1 MAMSLKCS
9 ILGHRYGESDI
20 ERSREEDGSEV
31 VTTIRE
37 IETCQRCGEQRVVSE
52 NKEVTTLETAADIV
66 AEDLDE
72 PGEDE
77 PSEGAA
83 DTSNP
88 SSVEPTDAGTQGTN
102 QTEMGGSEPPAQSGT
117 SGAEIQDADT
127 DDAEI
132 LDAETNEPAAQPE
145 QSAAPETAPTDA
157 GTDAQPDDTVPD
169 AEDDDGVILG
179 EDSDDDTDEREPGE
193 WPKEDDGSEDDWQPE
208 TTPVSDD
215 ADIEPTGSAVTVP
228 EGEFYCLECAFT
240 TPVEDSSLREGDFC
254 PECHRGSLEHR
265 TE

>member
-1 MAMSLKCS
+1 MSLKCS

-66 AEDLDE
+66 SEDL
-72 PGEDE
+72 GESTADE
-77 PSEGAA
+77 PSETAS
-83 DTSNP
+83 DTGDP
-88 SSVEPTDAGTQGTN
+88 SPAEQTDASAQEAN
-102 QTEMGGSEPPAQSGT
+102 QTEMDGAESTAQSGP
-117 SGAEIQDADT
+117 SGAEIQDAET

-132 LDAETNEPAAQPE
+132 LDAETSEPAAQPE
-145 QSAAPETAPTDA
+145 QSVAPETAPTDA

-193 WPKEDDGSEDDWQPE
+193 WPEEDDEGEDDWQPE
-208 TTPVSDD
+208 TTPVSED

-228 EGEFYCLECAFT
+228 EGEFYCPECDFT

-254 PECHRGSLEHR
+254 PECHRGSLKHR
-265 TE
+265 TG